1 MRIQVVELLKR
12 TSVFLFFFLV
22 GRKGTR
28 RLSSSM
34 SDMVLSAVRS
44 FDRWQQQRRRRWR
57 HGYSGRTRTTSMQPG
72 ESITEVDLTATAD
85 MLSSIKIT
93 FKFSL
98 QHLRRK
104 KTETFESWCVFFS
117 RFNDGVDN
125 FFGTDTDADV
135 EISPIE
141 VFPAKVSSLLNSA
154 LPLNNSSGNK

>member
-1 MRIQVVELLKR
+1 MLCPYPYESYFKHCHHVAEYFVIPSQHRQSKEKILTKTMRIQVVELLKR

-44 FDRWQQQRRRRWR
+44 FDRWQQQRRRRRR

-104 KTETFESWCVFFS
+104 KTETFES
-117 RFNDGVDN
+117 
-125 FFGTDTDADV
+125 
-135 EISPIE
+135 
-141 VFPAKVSSLLNSA
+141 
-154 LPLNNSSGNK
+154 